1 MSVVQNGTVLG
12 EGWLWLRHG
21 TETQEFSI
29 QRVTLVLE
37 KMKIHSPIVKVGR
50 KDKKILCE
58 GEVPRHHLDENC
70 RKKLNYS

>member
-50 KDKKILCE
+50 KGKNS
-58 GEVPRHHLDENC
+58 V
-70 RKKLNYS
+70 